1 MHKFS
6 SRREFLVASA
16 GVAGA
21 AMLPLASSTALAQD
35 AKWPAK
41 VIRIVV
47 PFPAGSITD
56 TMARMLANGMAK
68 SLGQPVIIDNKGG
81 ANGSIGVAEV
91 ARAAPDG
98 YTLLAT
104 NSSSITVNPL
114 IYKNSAYKASS
125 LAPITVVLDAP
136 FILNVNAEW
145 AKNNAINSVQDLMAY
160 AKRKPSELTYGSGG
174 SGNLAHLGY
183 AMLSNS
189 AKIQTTHVPYK
200 AASQASMAVMAG
212 EVNSSFDTLASIPHI
227 LSGKLKALA
236 VTSSER
242 LAQMPDVPTMAQ
254 AGFPDIDV
262 RFWLG
267 LLAPAGTPPAIIE
280 EIYAHAKL
288 AMAAPAANAALGAQG
303 AVVMQSPQDFADRIA
318 TETKQLVEVIKRESI
333 SLD

>member
-1 MHKFS
+1 MNKFS
-6 SRREFLVASA
+6 SRREFLAASA

-21 AMLPLASSTALAQD
+21 AVLPWASSPALAQE

-56 TMARMLANGMAK
+56 TMARMLASGLAK

-91 ARAAPDG
+91 ARAAADG

-114 IYKNSAYKASS
+114 IYKNSPYKASS

-136 FILNVNAEW
+136 FILNVNPDW
-145 AKNNAINSVQDLMAY
+145 AKSNAINSVQDLIAY
-160 AKRKPSELTYGSGG
+160 ARRKPSELTYGSAGA
-174 SGNLAHLGY
+174 GNLAHLGY

-212 EVNSSFDTLASIPHI
+212 EVNSSFDTLASVPQI

-236 VTSSER
+236 VTSNER

-254 AGFPDIDV
+254 AGFADISV
-262 RFWLG
+262 KFWLG
-267 LLAPAGTPPAIIE
+267 LLAPAGTPAAIVE
-280 EIYAHAKL
+280 ELYAHAKM
-288 AMAAPAANAALGAQG
+288 AMAVPAAHAALSAQG
-303 AVVMQSPQDFADRIA
+303 VVVMQSPQYFANRIA
-318 TETKQLVEVIKRESI
+318 TEVKELAEVIKREKI